1 MSMAKQGK
9 MEVPAMAHK
18 VKDPDFFTAI
28 AWIAAVTRFQSLAQ
42 ELPHASGAAKKKKKT
57 NKQTKKKPQCSNTV
71 VIC

>member
-9 MEVPAMAHK
+9 VEVPAMADK

-42 ELPHASGAAKKKKKT
+42 ELPHASGAAKKKKK
-57 NKQTKKKPQCSNTV
+57 NKQTNKKKPPMF
-71 VIC
+71 

>member
-9 MEVPAMAHK
+9 VEVPAMADK

-42 ELPHASGAAKKKKKT
+42 ELPHASGAAKKKKKKQT
-57 NKQTKKKPQCSNTV
+57 NKQKKTPNVLIQL
-71 VIC
+71 